1 MWIMQGCILNSSFR
15 DGPSRAFGEM
25 RNRGVGGGG
34 GHQGKRRF
42 ANTRV
47 SIIKELE
54 RTSQVFSHAT
64 WNTNKYALFNGVSQ
78 SFWVYEYLR
87 ETVERE
93 SVNSVQ
99 HRR

>member
-25 RNRGVGGGG
+25 R
-34 GHQGKRRF
+34 
-42 ANTRV
+42 NTRV

-87 ETVERE
+87 ETIERE

-99 HRR
+99 YRR

>member
-1 MWIMQGCILNSSFR
+1 MKHARLYFEQLSRRTFQSVRR
-15 DGPSRAFGEM
+15 DEESEV
-25 RNRGVGGGG
+25 VGGGG
-34 GHQGKRRF
+34 GGGDFR
-42 ANTRV
+42 ANAALQTLASV
-47 SIIKELE
+47 SLKSWKEL
-54 RTSQVFSHAT
+54 FSHAT

-93 SVNSVQ
+93 SVNSEQ